1 MIAIHA
7 FLQEQFSGNDD
18 FFQLEEIVHGSSIWL
33 FGLRSMIDVPQTVG
47 NLAIT
52 VEHKNQPDQAIKQG
66 ENESDALV
74 AGILAGRLVILD
86 AHSGHFRI
94 IEPVS
99 KQLNRAVD
107 APSSESVIQ
116 GAMAAFIEDM
126 YTNVGI
132 VREQFKSGR
141 LKVSISPVGT
151 EKSTSLA
158 LLYLDT
164 VANPKLV
171 REIKNHL
178 HAKNQIDIR
187 SLQDVS
193 RILGFGKWNL
203 ISKFKI
209 TELPEEV
216 AAVLEQG
223 RVVLFVDRMPFALIL
238 PNSLWDAFT
247 LGSDRN
253 FPRPIMLS
261 IRAVRLIGAF
271 TTIILPA
278 LYVALVAVN
287 PEVLRLQLALS
298 VAQSRDGVP
307 YPAAVE
313 TIIMLLLLELVL
325 ESSVRL
331 PRSVGPTLTM
341 VGGIILGQAVV
352 AAQLVSNLLI
362 IVLAA
367 TTIANS
373 TIVGIQNG
381 YLLRSLKYITVVL
394 AAIFGVLG
402 IFVGVVIICGL
413 LAGESSFGISYVRL
427 PFAKD
432 DAEYE

>member
-33 FGLRSMIDVPQTVG
+33 FGLRSMIDVPQTIG

-52 VEHKNQPDQAIKQG
+52 IEHMNQPDQAIKHG

-74 AGILAGRLVILD
+74 AGILAGRLVIFD
-86 AHSGHFRI
+86 AHSGQFRI

-178 HAKNQIDIR
+178 NAKKQIDIR